1 MAHARDCAIILK
13 QLFNLSMDKGR
24 YSIRIHEN
32 IYKNGIKEINRIAR
46 MARAVLVNYYTDC
59 EEKYLEGAE
68 TIREQI
74 RSMQPAVTVTGTGT
88 GPAIMEAQRAQAQ
101 RAAAIAQ
108 RNQLQLTRKNLIR

>member
-1 MAHARDCAIILK
+1 
-13 QLFNLSMDKGR
+13 MDKGR

-46 MARAVLVNYYTDC
+46 MARNVLVNYYTDC

-74 RSMQPAVTVTGTGT
+74 RSAQPAVTVPVTGTGT

-101 RAAAIAQ
+101 RAQQVAQ
-108 RNQLQLTRKNLIR
+108 RNQLQLTRKNTG